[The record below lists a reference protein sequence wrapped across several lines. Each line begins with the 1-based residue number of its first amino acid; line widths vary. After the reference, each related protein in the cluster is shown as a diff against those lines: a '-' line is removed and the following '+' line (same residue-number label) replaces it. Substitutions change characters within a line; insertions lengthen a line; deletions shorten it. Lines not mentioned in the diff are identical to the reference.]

1 MKQRVSLVLIIVC
14 TILSVGIGWWLCS
27 SRILKTVSEYGEKN
41 YSIEA
46 LQLQNIEQIEDG
58 LLVGEDPQIVITELN
73 MYIENIQL
81 SEIALQEEVQVF
93 YTEIAEEG
101 FSEEKSMI
109 VVPTITKEGSLIT
122 LEKEVVKLRIDFT
135 GIVGTVYAVEQL
147 TLNPPSYMEW
157 SFGFGSFCFVI
168 GSLIGV
174 CLSFFVQEGKNLKIY
189 FGALK
194 KYRFLLEDM
203 VTRDIK
209 LKYRRS
215 VIGLLWSILNPLLM
229 MVVITAVFQNL
240 FRFEIENFAVY
251 YLTGWVVY
259 NFVTEATSGA
269 MTSII
274 GASALI
280 RKVYIPK
287 YIFPMQKC
295 VFSFVNMLF
304 SLVALFVVMLVLQV
318 KITWY
323 VLLIPIPLVLAL
335 VFAIGLGMIL
345 STVAVFFRDMIHL
358 YGIFTMVWMYLTPII
373 YPEEILVGVM
383 QTIMKLNPL
392 YYYVDYFRQLT
403 LYGTLPNIESLA
415 IMLFCSIVTLLLGIV
430 VFKKKQDRFILF
442 I

>member
-1 MKQRVSLVLIIVC
+1 MLEKVVLNPSKSLEWGL
-14 TILSVGIGWWLCS
+14 GIGVFS
-27 SRILKTVSEYGEKN
+27 VFIGAIL
-41 YSIEA
+41 
-46 LQLQNIEQIEDG
+46 
-58 LLVGEDPQIVITELN
+58 
-73 MYIENIQL
+73 
-81 SEIALQEEVQVF
+81 
-93 YTEIAEEG
+93 
-101 FSEEKSMI
+101 
-109 VVPTITKEGSLIT
+109 
-122 LEKEVVKLRIDFT
+122 
-135 GIVGTVYAVEQL
+135 
-147 TLNPPSYMEW
+147 
-157 SFGFGSFCFVI
+157 
-168 GSLIGV
+168 GV
-174 CLSFFVQEGKNLKIY
+174 CLLFLIKEGKNFRIY
-189 FGALK
+189 LQALK

-203 VTRDIK
+203 VVRDIK

-251 YLTGWVVY
+251 YLTGWVVF

-295 VFSFVNMLF
+295 FFSFVNMLF
-304 SLVALFVVMLVLQV
+304 SLAALFVVMLVLRV
-318 KITWY
+318 EFTWR
-323 VLLIPIPLVLAL
+323 LLLVPVPLVLAL

-358 YGIFTMVWMYLTPII
+358 YSVLTMVWMYLTPII
-373 YPEEILVGVM
+373 YPEEILVGIM

-403 LYGTLPNIESLA
+403 LYGAVPDVEQLLVMTMCSAMSL
-415 IMLFCSIVTLLLGIV
+415 VLGV
-430 VFKKKQDRFILF
+430 AVFKKKQDRFILF

>member
-1 MKQRVSLVLIIVC
+1 MKQKLSLFLIILC
-14 TILSVGIGWWLCS
+14 TVLSVGIGWLLCS
-27 SRILKTVSEYGEKN
+27 NRVLKTVSEYEEKN
-41 YSIEA
+41 YGIEV
-46 LQLQNIEQIEDG
+46 LNLQNIEQVEDG
-58 LLVGEDPQIVITELN
+58 LLVGEDPQIIVTELN
-73 MYIENIQL
+73 MYVENL
-81 SEIALQEEVQVF
+81 LFFGMELQEEVQVF
-93 YTEIAEEG
+93 YTETVEED

-109 VVPTITKEGSLIT
+109 VVPTITKEGSLLT
-122 LEKEVVKLRIDFT
+122 LEKEVVKLRVDFT
-135 GIVGTVYAVEQL
+135 GIAGTVYAIEKL
-147 TLNPPSYMEW
+147 ILNPPSYMEW
-157 SFGFGSFCFVI
+157 SIGIGSFCFIVGI
-168 GSLIGV
+168 MVGI
-174 CLSFFVQEGKNLKIY
+174 CLSFVVQEGKNLKVY
-189 FGALK
+189 FHALK

-304 SLVALFVVMLVLQV
+304 SLVALFVVMVVLQV

-358 YGIFTMVWMYLTPII
+358 YGILTMVWMYLTPII

-403 LYGTLPNIESLA
+403 LYGTFPQIESFV

>member
-1 MKQRVSLVLIIVC
+1 MKQKVGLFLIIFC
-14 TILSVGIGWWLCS
+14 TVLSVGIGWYLCS
-27 SRILKTVSEYGEKN
+27 NRIIKTVSEYEEKS
-41 YSIEA
+41 YELA
-46 LQLQNIEQIEDG
+46 ELELQNIEQIEDG
-58 LLVGEDPQIVITELN
+58 LLVGEDPQIVVTELN
-73 MYIENIQL
+73 TYVENIQL

-93 YTEIAEEG
+93 YTETAAED

-109 VVPTITKEGSLIT
+109 AVPTITKEGSLFT

-135 GIVGTVYAVEQL
+135 GMVGTVYAVEQL

-157 SFGFGSFCFVI
+157 SFGFGSLCFVI
-168 GSLIGV
+168 GSMLGI
-174 CLSFFVQEGKNLKIY
+174 CLSFFVQEGKNLKVY

-215 VIGLLWSILNPLLM
+215 VIGFLWSILNPLLM